1 MIKKLLIICVI
12 GFVGCKQVVPDKV
25 ETESSGTV
33 KTESTVTV
41 EITASLRVI
50 DQLKTLCL
58 EQLAPVVYP
67 TPEEKSKAVA
77 DCVFEHLAT
86 IGSSTSAL
94 TDYVST
100 YCGAGANLSGL
111 TPEQIASVQQTCT
124 ALGN

>member
-1 MIKKLLIICVI
+1 MKKLLVLLLLATAACQ
-12 GFVGCKQVVPDKV
+12 QVVPDKV

-33 KTESTVTV
+33 KSESTVTV
-41 EITASLRVI
+41 EITASLRII
-50 DQLKTLCL
+50 DQLKELCL

-100 YCGAGANLSGL
+100 YCGAGADLSGL
-111 TPEQIASVQQTCT
+111 TPEQVASVQQTCT
-124 ALGN
+124 ALGK